1 MAFSGYHPCRRARG
15 HALQDPDS
23 AFGAIPGYE
32 QWRIP
37 KIVRSAGRT
46 AVVGLVAV
54 VDRRARRKLSARLC
68 VVISS
73 SPYLDKL
80 VLFTSHVLNMVIP
93 DGGDASTFSH
103 YFECNLS

>member
-1 MAFSGYHPCRRARG
+1 MADSKDSSLGGTDRRR
-15 HALQDPDS
+15 
-23 AFGAIPGYE
+23 
-32 QWRIP
+32 
-37 KIVRSAGRT
+37 
-46 AVVGLVAV
+46 VVGLVAV

-93 DGGDASTFSH
+93 DGGDASPFSH
-103 YFECNLS
+103 YSEFNLS